1 MNPAAQAERPTL
13 SETALRV
20 REILKFMD
28 MSQRRCAAVLEMPER
43 TLRAM
48 LAGREMCPMVVMLAV
63 ERLRQ
68 LWVDAIESRPMF
80 RMRP

>member
-1 MNPAAQAERPTL
+1 MSATAQAQRPTL

-48 LAGREMCPMVVMLAV
+48 LSGRETCPLMVMLAV

-68 LWVDAIESRPMF
+68 LWVDEIQCRPMF
-80 RMRP
+80 RVRL

>member
-1 MNPAAQAERPTL
+1 MSTTAQAERPTL

-20 REILKFMD
+20 REILEFMG
-28 MSQRRCAAVLEMPER
+28 MSQRRCAAELEMPER

-48 LAGREMCPMVVMLAV
+48 LAGRETCPLMVMLAV